1 VPQAGNDRFN
11 CRDRVTLVWLFVSR
25 ACSMSAPLHSAL
37 PPLRACKG
45 KHTANQ
51 NRKESEATSPSPDGA
66 LSLLQSLNGERM
78 RIGIIGAGNIGSA
91 LASHLVPLGHDVR
104 IANSRGPETLTEVAA
119 RTGARP
125 VTLADT
131 VESAE
136 ILVISIPLKAVTLL
150 PKALF
155 ASQNPALIVIDTNNY
170 YPSRDGRIEAIEDGQ
185 LESAWL
191 AEQIGRP
198 VIKAFNNILAPSLAK
213 KAAPQG
219 SVGRLALSV
228 AGDPDTAR
236 SKVLRLVDELGFDP
250 VDAGPLTESWRQQP
264 GTPSYCKDFGAVAM
278 KDALARAD
286 RGRISEYR
294 AQADDAARP
303 YFTTASKP

>member
-1 VPQAGNDRFN
+1 
-11 CRDRVTLVWLFVSR
+11 
-25 ACSMSAPLHSAL
+25 
-37 PPLRACKG
+37 
-45 KHTANQ
+45 
-51 NRKESEATSPSPDGA
+51 
-66 LSLLQSLNGERM
+66 M

-91 LASHLVPLGHDVR
+91 LAQHLVPLGHDVR
-104 IANSRGPETLTEVAA
+104 IANARGPETLTEVAA

-125 VTLADT
+125 GTLADT

-136 ILVISIPLKAVTLL
+136 ILVISIPFKAVTLL
-150 PKALF
+150 PRALF
-155 ASQNPALIVIDTNNY
+155 ASQSPGLIVIDTNNY

-185 LESAWL
+185 PESAWL

-213 KAAPQG
+213 KGAPQG

-228 AGDPDTAR
+228 AGDPDSAR
-236 SKVLRLVDELGFDP
+236 SKVLCLVDELGFDP

-264 GTPSYCKDFGAVAM
+264 GTPSYCKDFDAVAM

-286 RGRISEYR
+286 RGRIAEYR
-294 AQADDAARP
+294 TQADDAARP
-303 YFTTASKP
+303 YFTIASKP